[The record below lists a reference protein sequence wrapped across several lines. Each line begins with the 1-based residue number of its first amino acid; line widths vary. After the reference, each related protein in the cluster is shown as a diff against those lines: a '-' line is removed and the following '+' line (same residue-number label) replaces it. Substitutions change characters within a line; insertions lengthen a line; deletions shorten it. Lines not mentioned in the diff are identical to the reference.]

1 MKHDTTRAPETVLR
15 DREAE
20 LVGAAQR
27 GDRDAFAM
35 LYEAN
40 VQRVYRY
47 LLGRM
52 GQQADAEDVTAE
64 VFIRAMNALD
74 TYRPQG
80 VPFVGWLLRIAHN
93 QAVNYFKRQARRREL
108 PLLDTINAADDPA
121 EKAVSHIAAGEVNEA
136 MDDLTDLQ
144 REVIRQRFGAQL
156 TIAETARAMNRT
168 EQATKFLQH
177 SALRALRRVLGRQE
191 VGSHA

>member
-1 MKHDTTRAPETVLR
+1 MKEDITPAPETVLR

-20 LVGAAQR
+20 LVEAAQR
-27 GDRDAFAM
+27 GDRNAFAI

-40 VQRVYRY
+40 VERVYRY

-52 GQQADAEDVTAE
+52 GKQADAEDVTAE

-74 TYRPQG
+74 TYKRQE

-93 QAVNYFKRQARRREL
+93 QAVNYFKKQARRREL
-108 PLLDTINAADDPA
+108 PLLDTINSADDPA
-121 EKAVSHIAAGEVNEA
+121 ERAVNHIAAGEVHEA
-136 MDDLTDLQ
+136 MSDLTDLQ
-144 REVIRQRFGAQL
+144 REVIGLRFGAQL

-191 VGSHA
+191 IGSHA